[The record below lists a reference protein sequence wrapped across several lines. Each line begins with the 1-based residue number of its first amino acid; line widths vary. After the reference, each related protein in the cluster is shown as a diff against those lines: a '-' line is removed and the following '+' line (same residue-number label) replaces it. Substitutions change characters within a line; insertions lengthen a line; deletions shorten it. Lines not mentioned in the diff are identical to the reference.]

1 MIYIYII
8 RTCYKRWIEVLPK
21 LVAVT
26 FLLGILPNFQLPLLK
41 VSRASHHIFST
52 YMYRYKLCMYKWNKY
67 IDLKRKLIHVNT
79 CIYIL
84 RGMIEPP
91 KAQNCFADWF
101 WEAGC
106 SQIVGV
112 VSIAGVAAWECQDCE
127 ASHTCT
133 CRRATILVTSWCCDW
148 ETLWLD
154 HFTTLFDLLVLEFWS
169 FRWPPMILNDSC
181 VKKQIENLPNE
192 VWRCGGQVSCVFTVE
207 SCWVCQNTYER
218 YLNVILNHLCCIK
231 WARSQNWPGA

>member
-1 MIYIYII
+1 MYLHI
-8 RTCYKRWIEVLPK
+8 KRHDWTPQGTK
-21 LVAVT
+21 LFCWLV
-26 FLLGILPNFQLPLLK
+26 
-41 VSRASHHIFST
+41 
-52 YMYRYKLCMYKWNKY
+52 
-67 IDLKRKLIHVNT
+67 
-79 CIYIL
+79 
-84 RGMIEPP
+84 
-91 KAQNCFADWF
+91 

-169 FRWPPMILNDSC
+169 CRWPPMILNDSC
-181 VKKQIENLPNE
+181 VKKQLENLPNE
-192 VWRCGGQVSCVFTVE
+192 VWRCGGQVSC
-207 SCWVCQNTYER
+207 SSN
-218 YLNVILNHLCCIK
+218 LCFHGRVMLSLPKHIRK
-231 WARSQNWPGA
+231 IP